1 VLASIGDK
9 HGKTPGQVVVRWHL
23 DNGLVVIP
31 KSKNAQRL
39 AENLD
44 VLDFT
49 LDADDLAEIATLDQ
63 GAGAGVDSDVS
74 GH

>member
-1 VLASIGDK
+1 
-9 HGKTPGQVVVRWHL
+9 VVRWHL

-63 GAGAGVDSDVS
+63 GPGAGVDSDVS